1 MYMAVNTLDAKK
13 GKELV
18 DTLNNVQC
26 QKEDCAVV
34 SYKESFC
41 AFL

>member
-1 MYMAVNTLDAKK
+1 MAVNTLDKKK

-18 DTLNNVQC
+18 DTSNTFQHL
-26 QKEDCAVV
+26 KEDCAVG
-34 SYKESFC
+34 SCEESFC